1 MVPVFRDFSVNVVQA
16 MDRALLVDVVPPA
29 EQASAN
35 AWAARMFGFGAV
47 FGYGLGT
54 LDLVRWT
61 GGIFGDEQIK
71 VGCVLSLRRSTK
83 VNLTY
88 PYRETRS

>member
-1 MVPVFRDFSVNVVQA
+1 
-16 MDRALLVDVVPPA
+16 MDRALLVDVIPPA
-29 EQASAN
+29 DQPAVN

-61 GGIFGDEQIK
+61 GGILGDEQLK
-71 VGCVLSLRRSTK
+71 VSISSSYIVSACKS
-83 VNLTY
+83 
-88 PYRETRS
+88 